1 MTNIVINNYYQ
12 IDPAIRAQLDRIE
25 QALNI
30 VDEDIIDMTKVT
42 DAAIAKM
49 TDAVTADTNAVT
61 SLEAF
66 LVANATAVK
75 DLAAELEA
83 EGQDATKIT
92 ALADAQIANSQR
104 IAALI
109 LANTPVD
116 PGTVPAPVPTP

>member
-12 IDPAIRAQLDRIE
+12 IDPDIRAQLDRIE
-25 QALNI
+25 AALTT
-30 VDEDIIDMTKVT
+30 VEGDIIDMTKVT

-66 LVANATAVK
+66 LVANAQAVK
-75 DLAAELEA
+75 DLADELTA
-83 EGQDATKIT
+83 EGNDAARIT

-116 PGTVPAPVPTP
+116 PGVVPAPVPTP

>member
-12 IDPAIRAQLDRIE
+12 IDPDIRAQLDRIE
-25 QALNI
+25 TALTT
-30 VDEDIIDMTKVT
+30 VEGDVIDMTKVT

-66 LVANATAVK
+66 LVANAQAVK
-75 DLAAELEA
+75 DLADELTA
-83 EGQDATKIT
+83 EGNDAARIT

-116 PGTVPAPVPTP
+116 PGVVPAPVPTP

>member
-12 IDPAIRAQLDRIE
+12 IDPDIRAQLDRIE
-25 QALNI
+25 AALTT
-30 VDEDIIDMTKVT
+30 VEGDIIDMTKVT

-66 LVANATAVK
+66 LIANAQAVK
-75 DLAAELEA
+75 DLADELTA
-83 EGQDATKIT
+83 EGNDAARIT

-116 PGTVPAPVPTP
+116 PGVVPAPVATA